1 MLKEASRVVGSEL
14 SVAIAAAERAFEIAD
29 SAVQVAERA
38 ALDFG
43 RVVDLANGWR
53 DAAMRFF
60 DSHNGWGHQCF
71 CERCVPVRR
80 MLEVQATSSM
90 VE

>member
-1 MLKEASRVVGSEL
+1 MLEEVSRVVGSEL

-38 ALDFG
+38 ALDYG
-43 RVVDLANGWR
+43 RVVGLVEQWR
-53 DAAMRFF
+53 AAALLFF
-60 DSHNGWGHQCF
+60 ESHNGWGYECW

-80 MLEVQATSSM
+80 LLGVGATSSM